1 MCNWSVVFGVHIL
14 PLTMLSLTCIAS
26 KGVPSDALIVALD
39 VALAYNAVVVVAV
52 VLALLNSLH
61 CGGTSPHCCM
71 ALLALYCTELFL
83 MLSHGLLYMV
93 PILVRY

>member
-1 MCNWSVVFGVHIL
+1 MFGVHIL

-52 VLALLNSLH
+52 VLALWTACIVVAQAH
-61 CGGTSPHCCM
+61 IVVWIC
-71 ALLALYCTELFL
+71 
-83 MLSHGLLYMV
+83 LLYTA
-93 PILVRY
+93 LSCS